1 MYYGDGQKI
10 EIDGKWKTYLE
21 LRTQKYENIIDEAM
35 FISRAT
41 EGAISVEWVMNQP
54 ISIRKKYVKD
64 LEKELKE
71 REQRLNKKSK

>member
-1 MYYGDGQKI
+1 M
-10 EIDGKWKTYLE
+10 
-21 LRTQKYENIIDEAM
+21 RTQKYENIIDEVM

-41 EGAISVEWVMNQP
+41 EGAVSVDWVMNQP

-71 REQRLNKKSK
+71 REQKLNQRKTSK